1 MNPDPKHVES
11 LFAAAL
17 AKPSAEERA
26 AYLDAACAGDPA
38 LRQRVEALLRAHGEA
53 GSFLESQA
61 AAPTAHD
68 AGPTA
73 LASPN
78 GTRVRYF
85 GDYELLEE
93 IARGGMGVVYRARQV
108 SLNRPVALKMILAGQ
123 LASRAEVERFRR
135 EAEAAANLDHPH
147 IIPLYEVGEHAG
159 QNYFSMKLVE
169 GGSLAR
175 HIKARGQEAGVG
187 KEEQEEAARLLAK
200 VARAV
205 HYAHQRGILHRDLKP
220 ANILLDE
227 HGEPFVTDFG
237 LAKRVRSEPG
247 ALATGDLT
255 QTGAILGSPSYMA
268 PEQASG
274 KRGEITTASDVYGLG
289 AILYELLTG
298 RPPFRAETDLDT
310 LLQVLDRDPPR
321 PRTLNPL
328 IDRDLEAICLKCLEK
343 QPQDRYASAEA
354 LAEDLER
361 WLAGQ
366 SIKARPSGIGK
377 RVLKWAKRNP
387 SWVIVLVV
395 LLCWFFNLRLQL
407 AWFGWILLAVML
419 FVSLCRR
426 VPILGRAMGRFQ
438 AFNDIADAGALPG
451 SLAAL
456 LILYYPSYWPAD
468 WPNQEPLRH
477 LTRLSLII
485 FLIWMGIRQWLM
497 RKEQAGPLRL
507 ALRPPPPIV
516 IPLGLFF
523 GSLIVVSTID
533 RPPPQFSD
541 LQANIYSL
549 ILLIPS
555 LCFLILFV
563 LSLVVGAEL
572 RERGCW
578 TLTHFVYWEEIE
590 SWEWTNPTKEYVVLQ
605 IKPRKEAV
613 IPRTTFPPYN
623 PLPFKVYVRASQRE
637 QAERILRERLP
648 QAGPGVAARGEPEG
662 AL

>member
-1 MNPDPKHVES
+1 MNPDPNRVES
-11 LFAAAL
+11 VFAAAL
-17 AKPSAEERA
+17 AKPSAERT
-26 AYLDAACAGDPA
+26 AYLDETCAGDPA
-38 LRQRVEALLRAHGEA
+38 LQQRVEELLKAHAEA
-53 GSFLESQA
+53 GGFLESQA
-61 AAPTAHD
+61 AALTVGD

-73 LASPN
+73 FAPAN

-93 IARGGMGVVYRARQV
+93 IARGGMGVVYKARQV
-108 SLNRPVALKMILAGQ
+108 SLGRPVALKMILAGQ

-147 IIPLYEVGEHAG
+147 IIPLYEVGEYAG

-175 HIKARGQEAGVG
+175 HIIARGQEAGVG
-187 KEEQEEAARLLAK
+187 KQEQKEAARLLAK

-237 LAKRVRSEPG
+237 LAKRVRGEPG

-255 QTGAILGSPSYMA
+255 QSGAILGSPSYMA

-274 KRGEITTASDVYGLG
+274 KRGEITTATDVYGLG
-289 AILYELLTG
+289 AILYESLTG

-310 LLQVLDRDPPR
+310 ILQVLDREPPR

-343 QPQDRYASAEA
+343 RPQDRYGSAQA

-366 SIKARPSGIGK
+366 PIKARPSGFGK
-377 RVLKWAKRNP
+377 RVLKWARRNP
-387 SWVIVLVV
+387 SWVVVVVVLV
-395 LLCWFFNLRLQL
+395 CWFFNLRLQL
-407 AWFGWILLAVML
+407 AWFSWILLAVML

-438 AFNDIADAGALPG
+438 AFNVFADAGALPG
-451 SLAAL
+451 LFAVGVTFYSPFYQLADR
-456 LILYYPSYWPAD
+456 PSQD
-468 WPNQEPLRH
+468 PLDHVERFVVP
-477 LTRLSLII
+477 II
-485 FLIWMGIRQWLM
+485 FIGIVILRWLTQY
-497 RKEQAGPLRL
+497 EQSGPLRL
-507 ALRPPPPIV
+507 AIRPPLNIV

-523 GSLIVVSTID
+523 GSFIVVSTID

-541 LQANIYSL
+541 LLASVFSL
-549 ILLIPS
+549 ITSIG
-555 LCFLILFV
+555 FFILFV
-563 LSLVVGAEL
+563 LSLVVGAEF
-572 RERGCW
+572 RKRGCW
-578 TLTHFVYWEEIE
+578 TLTRFVNWEEIE
-590 SWEWTNPTKEYVVLQ
+590 SWEWTYPTIEYVVLQ

-613 IPRTTFPPYN
+613 KPRNTPYN
-623 PLPFKVYVRASQRE
+623 PLPFKVYVRASQRGQVE
-637 QAERILRERLP
+637 QILKERLP

-662 AL
+662 AR